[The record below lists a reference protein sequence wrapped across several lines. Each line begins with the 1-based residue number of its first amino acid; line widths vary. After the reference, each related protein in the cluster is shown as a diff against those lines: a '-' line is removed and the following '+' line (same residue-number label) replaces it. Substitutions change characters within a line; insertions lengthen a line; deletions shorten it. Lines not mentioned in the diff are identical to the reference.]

1 MAEKKRKRK
10 EKDRS
15 REKEIERNDERKVS
29 KQDVNICLTSFMIRW
44 KKFGWFFCSNF
55 FFFFNRLRIVLYIF
69 KWYSIYIYSPSFSFQ
84 EPQK

>member
-29 KQDVNICLTSFMIRW
+29 KQDVNIYLISSMIRW

-55 FFFFNRLRIVLYIF
+55 FFFSIV
-69 KWYSIYIYSPSFSFQ
+69 
-84 EPQK
+84 